1 MTAKYRL
8 KRVEAGWPAE
18 TIVTKCDKDPSPL
31 CTMTLVESSTP
42 GYFRHGSNGYNS
54 QPAGMFGAW
63 VTTDNLE
70 EVVTPSTLTV
80 LDLNVG
86 EEYRIHPDLVQE
98 KGYYPG
104 VYTKGDGFS
113 TRNNGTFTVQW
124 EGHQNLEVV
133 RVVKDQTPEV
143 GEQKPQVLPAS
154 SVPPVTVKRKVL
166 TINNIGVGQTFIVH
180 GKPDEVYVKISN
192 SHVFNHKLLQMH
204 ATDAQRFQSHLNLV
218 VVELVVYNG
227 K

>member
-8 KRVEAGWPAE
+8 KVGDAGWPAG
-18 TIVTKCDKDPSPL
+18 TIVTKCKSDPWPSRG
-31 CTMTLVESSTP
+31 MKLVESSTP
-42 GYFRHGSNGYNS
+42 GGYKHGSKGINS
-54 QPAGMFGAW
+54 QPDGMWGAW
-63 VTTDNLE
+63 VQDSKLE
-70 EVVTPSTLTV
+70 DVVTPSKLTV
-80 LDLNVG
+80 LDLKVG

-104 VYTKGDGFS
+104 VYTKDDGFS

-166 TINNIGVGQTFIVH
+166 TIDNIGVGQTFIVH